1 MSGID
6 PKLREML
13 ERDIRR
19 VLREHGCSDQA
30 IDDVAEEFIAE
41 LARDEEVSEW
51 LLRHIHREM
60 N

>member
-1 MSGID
+1 MID

-19 VLREHGCSDQA
+19 VLRENGLSQQA
-30 IDDVAEEFIAE
+30 IDDVVEEFIAE
-41 LARDEEVSEW
+41 LASDPEVSEW
-51 LLRHIHREM
+51 LLRRIHREM

>member
-1 MSGID
+1 MID

-19 VLREHGCSDQA
+19 VLRENGLSQQA
-30 IDDVAEEFIAE
+30 IDDVVEEFIAE
-41 LARDEEVSEW
+41 LASDPEVSEW
-51 LLRHIHREM
+51 LLRHIHWEM